1 MVDESSSIGCNGFK
15 LIMNMVKDIVSRIDI
30 GVHGAQVGQVY
41 CFSVWARA
49 CMRVCACVR
58 VLTLQLRRAI
68 DGNQNMT
75 QLLTS
80 HQTIEYETQACFVFE
95 TE

>member
-1 MVDESSSIGCNGFK
+1 
-15 LIMNMVKDIVSRIDI
+15 MNMVKDIVSRIDI

-58 VLTLQLRRAI
+58 ACVDT
-68 DGNQNMT
+68 
-75 QLLTS
+75 
-80 HQTIEYETQACFVFE
+80 TIEACH
-95 TE
+95 